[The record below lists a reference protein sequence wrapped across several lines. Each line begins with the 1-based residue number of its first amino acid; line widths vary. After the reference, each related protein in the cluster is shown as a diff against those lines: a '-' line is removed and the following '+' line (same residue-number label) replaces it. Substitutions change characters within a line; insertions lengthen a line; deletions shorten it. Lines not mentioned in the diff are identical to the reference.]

1 MALLK
6 SRTDEQ
12 RGDVLAEIA
21 GRWAVDPEHSALG
34 FSVRHMMISTVR
46 GRFDD
51 FEGSFELL
59 GDGSLEASLS
69 IATKSLNTGN
79 AERDKHLRTND
90 FLATERYPHIT
101 YRATAVEIL
110 DPNHARVEGD
120 LTVRGVTRPVILD
133 VNLNGYVPAD
143 WKGRPRL
150 SLTATGTINRKDF
163 GVSWNQVLESGGVL
177 VGDKI
182 ALDLEIAAI
191 RSEA

>member
-6 SRTDEQ
+6 NRIGE
-12 RGDVLAEIA
+12 RHRDVLAEIE

-59 GDGSLEASLS
+59 GDGSLDASLS
-69 IATKSLNTGN
+69 IATKSINTGN
-79 AERDKHLRTND
+79 AERDTHLRTND
-90 FLATERYPHIT
+90 FLATERYPHIAF
-101 YRATAVEIL
+101 RATAIDIL
-110 DPNHARVEGD
+110 NEDHARVAGD

-133 VNLNGYVPAD
+133 VGLNGYVPAD

-150 SLTATGTINRKDF
+150 SLTAKATINRKDF

-182 ALDLEIAAI
+182 ELDLEIAAI
-191 RSEA
+191 RSKS

>member
-6 SRTDEQ
+6 SRTAQER
-12 RGDVLAEIA
+12 RGVLAEIE
-21 GRWAVDPEHSALG
+21 GRWAVDPEHSDLG

-51 FEGSFELL
+51 FEGSFEFL
-59 GDGSLEASLS
+59 GGGSLEASLS
-69 IATKSLNTGN
+69 IATKSINTGN

-101 YRATAVEIL
+101 YRASEIEIV
-110 DPNHARVEGD
+110 DAEHARVAGD

-133 VNLNGYVPAD
+133 VSLNGYVPAD

-150 SLTATGTINRKDF
+150 SLTARATINRKDF

-182 ALDLEIAAI
+182 ELDLEIAAI
-191 RSEA
+191 RSVS